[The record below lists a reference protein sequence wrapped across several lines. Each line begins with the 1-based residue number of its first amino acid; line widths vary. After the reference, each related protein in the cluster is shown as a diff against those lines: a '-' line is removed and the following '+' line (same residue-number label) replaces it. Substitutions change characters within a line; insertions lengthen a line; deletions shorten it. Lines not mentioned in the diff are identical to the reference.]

1 MGIHEHEEGQVRKM
15 AAWEGPNLDELHE
28 STLMNYSNIDPFWI
42 DKGYNADNLPG
53 MHKRLHQAMI
63 IITVAFIIGY
73 VAMWRTR
80 KNLSLK
86 KQLGEEDLSIW
97 EKFCEGTK
105 LGTEPAINFVSSCL
119 ITNDRVFIIIRII
132 MALYSLTL
140 TILGFAGMRSIVFGS
155 YFPLATIITIYV
167 SKNRHVIV
175 EGFGR
180 KMQFVNKLLSFFFAL
195 QVPLRIVL
203 GVAWWTGWLGT
214 SRYKDMRKSL
224 PSSRAVLWQQE
235 FLPCVFLLIEILWFD
250 TRISCIAG
258 YHPTCVIHVLLIK
271 IIGDCLKE
279 NGGTESPQVA
289 IWLKE
294 NPGAGFLQLVL
305 HIILLPACVFL
316 VAGFCNL
323 KIWAF
328 KKTPVIKDRLE
339 ARQNCIEIFRKRHA
353 LNKFLPQ
360 EKLQLR
366 KTEAKARHSSL
377 GRRTECEKLECQKC
391 QMLQEL
397 KNLSL

>member
-42 DKGYNADNLPG
+42 DKGYNKDNLPG

-80 KNLSLK
+80 KNLSLE

-167 SKNRHVIV
+167 SKNPHVIV

-180 KMQFVNKLLSFFFAL
+180 KMQFVNKLLSFFFAFRFHFEL
-195 QVPLRIVL
+195 CLVSHGGPD
-203 GVAWWTGWLGT
+203 GWEQ
-214 SRYKDMRKSL
+214 
-224 PSSRAVLWQQE
+224 A
-235 FLPCVFLLIEILWFD
+235 D
-250 TRISCIAG
+250 TRTCAKACHPQGQFFGNRNSFLVSSC
-258 YHPTCVIHVLLIK
+258 LLRFS
-271 IIGDCLKE
+271 GS
-279 NGGTESPQVA
+279 TPESPA
-289 IWLKE
+289 
-294 NPGAGFLQLVL
+294 
-305 HIILLPACVFL
+305 LPAT
-316 VAGFCNL
+316 
-323 KIWAF
+323 I
-328 KKTPVIKDRLE
+328 
-339 ARQNCIEIFRKRHA
+339 QHA
-353 LNKFLPQ
+353 
-360 EKLQLR
+360 
-366 KTEAKARHSSL
+366 
-377 GRRTECEKLECQKC
+377 
-391 QMLQEL
+391 
-397 KNLSL
+397 